1 MKAIV
6 KRIVD
11 GDTIILDIYLG
22 VTAVIPTPPVG
33 PNIPPVDVHKS
44 LLSLGLYIDPSG
56 MLVMSKVSCRLYDLY
71 AAEMGTPEG
80 VIAKGRL
87 SAALPIG
94 SEVVLELHGK
104 DKYGRWLVVPHY
116 EDVNICLS
124 LGGGV
129 PMGRGVPKG
138 SAPHK

>member
-22 VTAVIPTPPVG
+22 ITAVIPTPPVD
-33 PNIPPVDVHKS
+33 PNIPPIDVRQN
-44 LLSLGLYIDPSG
+44 LLSLGLYIDPHG

-80 VIAKGRL
+80 VIAKGKL
-87 SAALPIG
+87 AAALPIG

-104 DKYGRWLVVPHY
+104 DKYGRWLVVPY
-116 EDVNICLS
+116 YRDVNICLS
-124 LGGGV
+124 VGGGV

-138 SAPHK
+138 PAPYK